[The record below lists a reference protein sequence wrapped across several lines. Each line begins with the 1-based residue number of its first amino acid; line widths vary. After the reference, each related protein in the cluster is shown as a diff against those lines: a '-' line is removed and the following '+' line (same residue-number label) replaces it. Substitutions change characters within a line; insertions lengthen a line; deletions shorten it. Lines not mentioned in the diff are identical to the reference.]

1 MTGNQLINAYSEI
14 ALNDLYPVAAF
25 DDSGAV
31 SSTVLHYLNVAARR
45 ICRLLRVRAKSPFVY
60 YDGVQEYVLS
70 ALPTPLF
77 EVSRVVV
84 NATDIR
90 RATLEDDFGWLVLE
104 DHLVFN
110 ETFADESSVEAYGFR
125 YPVEIEASDDEVTT
139 LPVDLHIPL
148 VQLAIVEGCSANEDN
163 QEQMLR
169 LRNMESAALVRVD
182 RFRHKESMN
191 SVPLA
196 MFDGVR

>member
-14 ALNDLYPVAAF
+14 VLNDLYPVAAF
-25 DDSGAV
+25 DDSGTV

-45 ICRLLRVRAKSPFVY
+45 ICRLLRVRAKSSFVY
-60 YDGVQEYVLS
+60 YEGVQEYVLS

-90 RATLEDDFGWLVLE
+90 RATLEDNFGWLVLG

-110 ETFADESSVEAYGFR
+110 ETFADESSVVAYGFR
-125 YPVEIEASDDEVTT
+125 YPVEIEASDAEVTT
-139 LPVDLHIPL
+139 LPADLHIPL
-148 VQLAIVEGCSANEDN
+148 VQLAVVEGCSANEDD

-182 RFRHKESMN
+182 RFRHKEAMN

-196 MFDGVR
+196 MFDGAR